1 MEGSCFLEND
11 LPPFYLLLIS
21 YSQLITNKKEN
32 ILNNNSH
39 ESHTFWVVI
48 MPNMPNLYIV
58 ALARDI
64 NDFCKVVELFQGDFW
79 CIEW

>member
-1 MEGSCFLEND
+1 MEREYMEGSCFLEND

-39 ESHTFWVVI
+39 ESHAF
-48 MPNMPNLYIV
+48 
-58 ALARDI
+58 
-64 NDFCKVVELFQGDFW
+64 
-79 CIEW
+79 